1 MGSSEVVPR
10 KGTGD
15 SGSDGGEVRLDL
27 GVVNSAGMRVGLR
40 PKKVNPKPVDDSGER
55 TGVDARE
62 RSWPAE
68 SLDANCSSVS
78 RRESVSTLAERGSS
92 SVSGEGD
99 RRLLSSDSGTSVFRS
114 PVQDEVF
121 PVSSRTGSVVVR
133 QGELPYR
140 RASKQ
145 LIGL

>member
-1 MGSSEVVPR
+1 
-10 KGTGD
+10 
-15 SGSDGGEVRLDL
+15 
-27 GVVNSAGMRVGLR
+27 VGLR
-40 PKKVNPKPVDDSGER
+40 PKKVNPKPADDSGER

-62 RSWPAE
+62 RSWPSE
-68 SLDANCSSVS
+68 SLVVNWSSVS

-92 SVSGEGD
+92 SVLGEGD
-99 RRLLSSDSGTSVFRS
+99 RRLLSSDGGTSVFRS

-133 QGELPYR
+133 QGELLYR